1 MVRKW
6 KLGATGTALLA
17 TTFVVVACS
26 SKSDDD
32 SNPGSGNTSA
42 KGGTGG
48 SAGTTANAGKGG
60 SGTGGS
66 TGGTGGST
74 GGTAGTGTTTGGSGG
89 MSTAGMGA
97 GGMATG
103 FGCPSPTVASCN
115 YITNWGMFSN
125 GMFGGGLYVYGD
137 LKQDTTDTGEFHV
150 TGTVTTYSGFGI
162 YFNSCTDVSAY
173 SNVTFTVA
181 GTSANMQPVSLWYI
195 IQQNSDEPVDTA
207 GMKGDCTGMP
217 GNPCQS
223 PYTQFTVSAS
233 PQTIAF
239 TSLLGGATM
248 APATTDGKFD
258 PKQAIGMQ
266 WQFRPETAQAAGY
279 AVDVKLDNLMFGSGT
294 VMGSGGASAG
304 GASAGGAS
312 SGGASSGGASS
323 GGAGASAGGKA
334 GSGAAGAANDVVTQI
349 ECTAAAMGGSG
360 AGGAATGG
368 ASSGGASTGGAST
381 GGATS
386 GGMGGA
392 TGGQSNGGRGGGTAG
407 GGGRVG
413 GGGRGGGRG
422 GQGGA

>member
-6 KLGATGTALLA
+6 TLSATGTALLA

-42 KGGTGG
+42 KGGTGA
-48 SAGTTANAGKGG
+48 SAGTTANNAGKGG
-60 SGTGGS
+60 TGTGGS

-74 GGTAGTGTTTGGSGG
+74 GGSAGTGTTTGGSGG
-89 MSTAGMGA
+89 MSTGGMGA
-97 GGMATG
+97 AGAATG

-115 YITNWGMFSN
+115 YFTNWGTFAN
-125 GMFGGGLYVYGD
+125 GTFGGGLYVYGD

-162 YFNSCTDVSAY
+162 YFNACTDVSAY

-181 GTSANMQPVSLWYI
+181 GTSGNMTAASLWYI
-195 IQQNSDEPVDTA
+195 IQQNSTEPADAT
-207 GMKGDCTGMP
+207 GMKGDCTGKA

-223 PYTQFTVSAS
+223 PYTQFAVSDS
-233 PQTIAF
+233 PQTIPFAM
-239 TSLLGGATM
+239 LAGGATM

-279 AVDVKLDNLMFGSGT
+279 AVDVKLDNLMFGTGT
-294 VMGSGGASAG
+294 VGGTG

-323 GGAGASAGGKA
+323 GGASSGGASAGGKA
-334 GSGAAGAANDVVTQI
+334 GSSAAGAANDVVSQI

-360 AGGAATGG
+360 AGGA
-368 ASSGGASTGGAST
+368 STGGAST
-381 GGATS
+381 GGASS
-386 GGMGGA
+386 GGATMGGQGGA
-392 TGGQSNGGRGGGTAG
+392 TGGQSNGGRGGRGTA
-407 GGGRVG
+407 G

>member
-17 TTFVVVACS
+17 TTFIVVACS

-32 SNPGSGNTSA
+32 SNTGGSGGTGA
-42 KGGTGG
+42 KGGTGA

-66 TGGTGGST
+66 TGGTGGGTT

-89 MSTAGMGA
+89 MSTGGMGA
-97 GGMATG
+97 AGAATG
-103 FGCPSPTVASCN
+103 FGCPSPVAASCN
-115 YITNWGMFSN
+115 YITNWGTFTN

-181 GTSANMQPVSLWYI
+181 GTSANMTAASLWYI
-195 IQQNSDEPVDTA
+195 IQQNSDEPVDST

-223 PYTQFTVSAS
+223 PYTQFAVSAT
-233 PQTIAF
+233 PQTIPFSMLA
-239 TSLLGGATM
+239 GGATM
-248 APATTDGKFD
+248 LPATTDGKFD

-266 WQFRPETAQAAGY
+266 WQFRPETAQTAGY
-279 AVDVKLDNLMFGSGT
+279 AVDVKLDNLMFGTGT
-294 VMGSGGASAG
+294 VSGSGGMG
-304 GASAGGAS
+304 AGGAS
-312 SGGASSGGASS
+312 SGGASSGGARS
-323 GGAGASAGGKA
+323 GGVSAVGGKA
-334 GSGAAGAANDVVTQI
+334 GSGAAGAANDTVTQI
-349 ECTAAAMGGSG
+349 ECTAAAMGGMG
-360 AGGAATGG
+360 AGG
-368 ASSGGASTGGAST
+368 ASSGGASSGGAPTGGMSGST
-381 GGATS
+381 
-386 GGMGGA
+386 
-392 TGGQSNGGRGGGTAG
+392 TGGQSNGGRGGRGAG
-407 GGGRVG
+407 GASAGGA
-413 GGGRGGGRG
+413 GRSGGRG